1 MSGFIK
7 FLQEH
12 RSGATHEDI
21 SDKIR
26 ELVAA
31 VTDEGKG
38 GKITITLAVKPM
50 GKGDGLEVSVETKS
64 TLPKSPP
71 GVSIFFASP
80 ENSLVRQD
88 PRQQAMELREAP
100 PAHVARNLA

>member
-7 FLQEH
+7 FMQEH
-12 RSGATHEDI
+12 RSGATSEDI

-38 GKITITLAVKPM
+38 GKITITLSIKPM
-50 GKGDGLEVSVETKS
+50 GKGDGLEVSVETKAS
-64 TLPKSPP
+64 LPKPTP

-80 ENSLVRQD
+80 ENALVRQD
-88 PRQQAMELREAP
+88 PRQSLMELREAP
-100 PAHVARNLA
+100 KAIVARNLA